1 MGTSSLVLRF
11 GVTIQLLSEIS
22 GRIEA
27 FSVSMG
33 DRQLYE
39 PISLLFNLNM
49 NILKFGNKEIV
60 TISLSGLS
68 LLLMGLLVALQPLL
82 RPLYF
87 NIKVEKGALGYVYF
101 RMNVVWDSSI

>member
-1 MGTSSLVLRF
+1 MGSPSSCT
-11 GVTIQLLSEIS
+11 GQLLSEIS
-22 GRIEA
+22 GRVET
-27 FSVSMG
+27 FSESMG
-33 DRQLYE
+33 NRQLYE

-49 NILKFGNKEIV
+49 NILKFGNKRDSNNLFV
-60 TISLSGLS
+60 CSS
-68 LLLMGLLVALQPLL
+68 LLLTGLLVALQPLL